1 MDTKFNYG
9 RNALKAWTPEN
20 PNTNIPRAVYGD
32 PNKNARTSDR
42 FIERGDFFRLNN
54 LQLGYNLPATVCGKL
69 GISNLRFY
77 VGGTRIFTITGYSG
91 YDPLPTVVLTAWV
104 TTMLH
109 HLYAALS
116 WPVLNSD
123 FN

>member
-1 MDTKFNYG
+1 MDSGEPQHQHSTC
-9 RNALKAWTPEN
+9 
-20 PNTNIPRAVYGD
+20 VYGD

-91 YDPLPTVVLTAWV
+91 YDPSTNGGIDR
-104 TTMLH
+104 MGYD
-109 HLYAALS
+109 YASSPLCRTFMAGIK
-116 WPVLNSD
+116 
-123 FN
+123 FGF